1 MNRGEQSVAII
12 KGKLTGDSRGFRFGL
27 YSWRRALW
35 LHECSGFVEMSNKD
49 HEERRRFHRS
59 SAGLPIHRSRTTGTR
74 LLKYEDPDT
83 FAAPN
88 PDFQIGERAALS
100 ITTGSRRYFA

>member
-49 HEERRRFHRS
+49 HEEFQPLLTLTRS
-59 SAGLPIHRSRTTGTR
+59 YY
-74 LLKYEDPDT
+74 KYNANAE
-83 FAAPN
+83 
-88 PDFQIGERAALS
+88 
-100 ITTGSRRYFA
+100 